1 MKLAI
6 ALLLASFVALVV
18 ALVIIYRPAPA
29 QNRAISIEEAMAS
42 SPTPLAQPTTSASQK
57 PAPAPNPGP
66 ASANPAEPS
75 SPGQPAPDAGAM
87 LKDEHSIESATQFD
101 RALLFLAPAAP
112 APMIEQPV
120 ATAAATAVI
129 PDSAAPITVP
139 EEARTWR
146 GAVLVPKS
154 MLLATA
160 HTTLVR
166 IPRIEAHP
174 LEDGNVRI
182 WARIQNP
189 AENTIKVGTACTFRY
204 SGQLAGVSRGFLEV
218 EIPPGGYYD
227 ADFLSPHSGVETYTI
242 LVRSLE

>member
-1 MKLAI
+1 MKLVI
-6 ALLLASFVALVV
+6 TITLACFVAFVV
-18 ALVIIYRPAPA
+18 ALVILYRPEPVT
-29 QNRAISIEEAMAS
+29 NRASSIEEAMFATPAPVGEPAPVTPQQSAPAAAS
-42 SPTPLAQPTTSASQK
+42 TSA
-57 PAPAPNPGP
+57 PAGATAEP
-66 ASANPAEPS
+66 ASAPVAT
-75 SPGQPAPDAGAM
+75 DAAVV
-87 LKDEHSIESATQFD
+87 LKEDHAVESATQFD

-129 PDSAAPITVP
+129 PESAALTTVP
-139 EEARTWR
+139 DEARTWR
-146 GAVLVPKS
+146 GAVLVPKN

-174 LEDGNVRI
+174 LADGNVRI

-189 AENTIKVGTACTFRY
+189 AGNSIKVGTACTFRY
-204 SGQLAGVSRGFLEV
+204 AGQIAGVSRGFLDV

-242 LVRSLE
+242 LVRTVE

>member
-6 ALLLASFVALVV
+6 TILVASFVALVV
-18 ALVIIYRPAPA
+18 ALVIIYRPEPTA
-29 QNRAISIEEAMAS
+29 NRATSIEEAMLGTQA
-42 SPTPLAQPTTSASQK
+42 PAGQPATVAPQPPAQAPGPAPSAAGSV
-57 PAPAPNPGP
+57 PAPAPVQ
-66 ASANPAEPS
+66 S
-75 SPGQPAPDAGAM
+75 SPDPAAM
-87 LKDEHSIESATQFD
+87 LKDEHAVESATQFD

-129 PDSAAPITVP
+129 PESTAPTTVP

-146 GAVLVPKS
+146 GAVLVPKN

-174 LEDGNVRI
+174 LADGNVRI
-182 WARIQNP
+182 WARILNP
-189 AENTIKVGTACTFRY
+189 SSDPLAVGVACTFRFA
-204 SGQLAGVSRGFLEV
+204 GQTAGVSRGFLEIV
-218 EIPPGGYYD
+218 IPPGGYYD

-242 LVRSLE
+242 LVKSL

>member
-6 ALLLASFVALVV
+6 TLMLACFVALVV
-18 ALVIIYRPAPA
+18 ALVIIYKPEAA
-29 QNRAISIEEAMAS
+29 AHRATSIEEAMTAA
-42 SPTPLAQPTTSASQK
+42 PVPAAQPDTAAPQPLSSVAGSLP
-57 PAPAPNPGP
+57 PAPGQA
-66 ASANPAEPS
+66 ASPVPS
-75 SPGQPAPDAGAM
+75 GAAPDAGAM
-87 LKDEHSIESATQFD
+87 LKEEHALDSATQFD

-129 PDSAAPITVP
+129 PEPAELTTVP
-139 EEARTWR
+139 TESRTWR
-146 GAVLVPKS
+146 GAVLVPKN

-174 LEDGNVRI
+174 LDDGNVRI

-189 AENTIKVGTACTFRY
+189 GAAAIKVGTTCTFRY
-204 SGQLAGVSRGFLEV
+204 AGQRAGVSRGFLEV
-218 EIPPGGYYD
+218 EIPSGGYYD

-242 LVRSLE
+242 LVRALE